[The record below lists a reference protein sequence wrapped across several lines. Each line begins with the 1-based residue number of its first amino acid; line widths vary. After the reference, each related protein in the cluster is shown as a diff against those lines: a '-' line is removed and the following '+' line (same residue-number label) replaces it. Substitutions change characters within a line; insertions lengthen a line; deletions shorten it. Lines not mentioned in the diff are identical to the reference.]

1 MNSKTGRV
9 YTQEELE
16 KTKIASFY
24 TLRINFDNLFS
35 FNYKNRFQFS
45 KNEKNSPKTLIY
57 NP

>member
-35 FNYKNRFQFS
+35 FNYKNRFSILQKREKFS
-45 KNEKNSPKTLIY
+45 KNTNL
-57 NP
+57 